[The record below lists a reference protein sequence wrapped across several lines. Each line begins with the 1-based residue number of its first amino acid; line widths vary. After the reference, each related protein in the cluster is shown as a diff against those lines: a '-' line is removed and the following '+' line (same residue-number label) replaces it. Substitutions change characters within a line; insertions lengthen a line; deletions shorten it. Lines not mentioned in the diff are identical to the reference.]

1 MYAFTRFMEETQAY
15 EMGLLL
21 AVTTCRGC
29 VEGLLPAVWNR
40 CISWCSKDLF
50 MALGPEVEGS
60 SSDPVSY
67 SSAFLSG
74 NDTKRKME
82 DDRDLPPEKLPLWC
96 SLSTLTGYY
105 LPAKL
110 LQTFLTLQPYGL

>member
-74 NDTKRKME
+74 KDTKRKME

-105 LPAKL
+105 LHAKL